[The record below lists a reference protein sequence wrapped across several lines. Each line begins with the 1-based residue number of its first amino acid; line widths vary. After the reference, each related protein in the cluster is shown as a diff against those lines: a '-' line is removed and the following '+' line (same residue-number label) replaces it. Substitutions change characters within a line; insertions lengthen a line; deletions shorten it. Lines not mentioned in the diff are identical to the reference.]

1 MNLVIVESPAKA
13 KTINKYLGDDYIV
26 LASYGHIRDLPS
38 KNGSVDPENDFKME
52 WEVDSFSKKYL
63 KDITDAAKNS
73 SKIILATDPD
83 REGEA
88 IAWHVK
94 EYLNEKK
101 LIKDKH
107 VERVVFNEITKK
119 AVINGIENP
128 RQIEPLLVDAYM
140 ARRALDYLVGFNIS
154 PILWTKLP
162 GSKSAGRVQSVALK
176 LITEREHEIELFNP
190 QEFWT
195 LSVKF
200 TDNNKNQLLSSI
212 TQLDG
217 SKIEKFSFKDKAEID
232 KAIKDFKSKKFII
245 TDISS
250 KVVNR
255 NPLGPFTTST
265 LQQVASG
272 KLGFGASRTM
282 QIAQKL
288 YQGIEIEGETIGLI
302 TYMRT
307 DGTNLSSDA
316 IDSFRSYIKNEFG
329 KEYLPETSI
338 NYTGKKA
345 KNAQEAHEAIR
356 PTDIMRTPDIIK
368 KYLSPD
374 QNKLY
379 DLIWCRALS
388 SQMETAK
395 FDRNTIT
402 ISTEDNQT
410 KCKAS
415 GSVIKFDGF
424 LKILKDNKKDED
436 EEILPKMTKGPVNIE
451 ALLDEQHFTQPPP
464 RYSEASLVK
473 KLEELGIGRPST
485 YASIISVIS
494 TRGYAEAINKRF
506 HPTDRGKL
514 ISAFLEK
521 LFSKYVDYNFTAS
534 LENQLDEITTGK
546 EGWLKV
552 LEMFWKDFNQNV
564 SAVKEKRT
572 REVLDLLNESLGSL
586 IFERGKDGNVD
597 RNCKLCDTGSLSLKN
612 SFRGGAFIG
621 CSNYPDCKF
630 TRPLSKAK
638 AAAQS
643 QLAEPK
649 FIGKHDNGNDMFLKN
664 GRFGP
669 YIQYEKNEE
678 IAEKIIESK
687 KKKKKKKKNDKPDNN
702 FKNVSIPK
710 GVTLESVD
718 LDRAKFL
725 CSLPKILG
733 INPENQKDII
743 LNSGRFGP
751 YLKCENKSARIE
763 NVEEIFSIG
772 LNRAISLIAEAKPGR
787 MSSSIIKDLGEHPED
802 KKPVRIMKG
811 QYGPYIKYKSLNA
824 TIPEEKDP
832 LEINMEEAL
841 ILIEKRKEYDKTKK
855 IKNEEKNE
863 KINNI
868 DYVFKYSFMFIY

>member
-13 KTINKYLGDDYIV
+13 KTINKYLGDNYTV

-38 KNGSVDPENDFKME
+38 KNGSVDPDQNFKME
-52 WEVDSFSKKYL
+52 WEVDNFSKKYL
-63 KDITDAAKNS
+63 KDITDAAKES

-101 LIKDKH
+101 LLKDKE

-119 AVINGIENP
+119 AVTFGIENP

-190 QEFWT
+190 EEFWT
-195 LSVKF
+195 LSLKF
-200 TDNNKNQLLSSI
+200 QDEKKNSI
-212 TQLDG
+212 TASIYQLD
-217 SKIEKFSFKDKAEID
+217 SKKIEKFTFRKKEDIE
-232 KAIKDFKSKKFII
+232 KAISGLKNKKFNIS
-245 TDISS
+245 DISS
-250 KVVNR
+250 KIVNR
-255 NPLGPFTTST
+255 NPSGPFTTST
-265 LQQVASG
+265 LQQVASSR
-272 KLGFGASRTM
+272 LGFGASRTM

-288 YQGIEIEGETIGLI
+288 YQGIEIEGDTVGLI

-307 DGTNLSSDA
+307 DGTNLSADA
-316 IDSFRSYIKNEFG
+316 ISDFRNFIKKSYGNE
-329 KEYLPETSI
+329 YIPEKAN
-338 NYTGKKA
+338 NYSGKKA

-356 PTDIMRTPDIIK
+356 PTDINRSPEAVK
-368 KYLSPD
+368 KYLSTD

-379 DLIWCRALS
+379 NLIWSRALS
-388 SQMETAK
+388 SQMVSAK

-402 ISTEDNQT
+402 IETEDKNT
-410 KCKAS
+410 VCKTS
-415 GSVIKFDGF
+415 GSVLKFDGF
-424 LKILKDNKKDED
+424 LKVYKNPNSED
-436 EEILPKMTKGPVNIE
+436 DDEILPEVKKGPINIE
-451 ALLDEQHFTQPPP
+451 SFLDEQHFTQPPP

-485 YASIISVIS
+485 YASIISTIS
-494 TRGYAEAINKRF
+494 NRGYAEITNKRF
-506 HPTDRGKL
+506 FPTDRGKL

-521 LFSKYVDYNFTAS
+521 LFSKYVDYNFTAG
-534 LENQLDEITTGK
+534 LEDQLDEITTGK
-546 EGWLKV
+546 ESWIKV
-552 LEMFWKDFNQNV
+552 LELFWKDFNSNV
-564 SAVKEKRT
+564 SEVKEKRT
-572 REVLDLLNESLGSL
+572 REVLDLLNESLGTL
-586 IFERGKDGNVD
+586 IFDKDDSGNVV
-597 RNCKLCDTGSLSLKN
+597 RKCQLCDTGSLSLKN

-621 CSNYPDCKF
+621 CSNYPECKF

-638 AAAQS
+638 AAAQA

-649 FIGKHDNGNDMFLKN
+649 FLGKHDNGNDIFLKN

-669 YIQYEKNEE
+669 YLQYEKLLES
-678 IAEKIIESK
+678 IEKENK
-687 KKKKKKKKNDKPDNN
+687 KKKKKTKKAKKDLNELL
-702 FKNVSIPK
+702 KNVSIPK
-710 GVTLESVD
+710 GIE
-718 LDRAKFL
+718 LDSIDIDKARFL
-725 CSLPKILG
+725 CSLPKSLG
-733 INPENQKDII
+733 INPDNQKEIF
-743 LNSGRFGP
+743 LNTGRFGP
-751 YLKCENKSARIE
+751 YLKCENKSARLE

-772 LNRAISLIAEAKPGR
+772 LNRAITLIADAKPGR

-832 LEINMEEAL
+832 TELNMEEAL
-841 ILIEKRKEYDKTKK
+841 ILIEKRREYDKNKKTKK
-855 IKNEEKNE
+855 KK
-863 KINNI
+863 K
-868 DYVFKYSFMFIY
+868 K

>member
-13 KTINKYLGDDYIV
+13 KTINKYLGDNYKV

-38 KNGSVDPENDFKME
+38 KNGSVNPDQDFKME

-63 KDITDAAKNS
+63 KEITDAAKDS

-101 LIKDKH
+101 LLKDKEI
-107 VERVVFNEITKK
+107 ERVVFNEITKK
-119 AVINGIENP
+119 AVIQGIENP

-176 LITEREHEIELFNP
+176 LITEREHAIESFKP
-190 QEFWT
+190 EEFWT
-195 LSVKF
+195 LSIKF
-200 TDNNKNQLLSSI
+200 ADTANQNFTASISQLDNN
-212 TQLDG
+212 
-217 SKIEKFSFKDKAEID
+217 KIEKFSFRNKEEIN
-232 KAIKDFKSKKFII
+232 KAISSINKKKFSI

-250 KVVNR
+250 KIVNR
-255 NPLGPFTTST
+255 NPSGPFTTST
-265 LQQVASG
+265 LQQTASSR
-272 KLGFGASRTM
+272 LGFGASRTM

-288 YQGIEIEGETIGLI
+288 YQGIEMEGETIGLI

-307 DGTNLSSDA
+307 DGTNLSKDA
-316 IDSFRSYIKNEFG
+316 VTSFRNYIQKEIGN
-329 KEYLPETSI
+329 EYLPKDVL
-338 NYTGKKA
+338 NYSGKKA

-356 PTDIMRTPDIIK
+356 PTDIIRTPQSVK
-368 KYLSPD
+368 KYLSTD

-379 DLIWCRALS
+379 DLIWSRALS
-388 SQMETAK
+388 SQMESAK

-402 ISTEDNQT
+402 ITSDNNDT
-410 KCKAS
+410 ICKAS
-415 GSVIKFDGF
+415 GSVLKFDGF
-424 LKILKDNKKDED
+424 LKIYNNQSKDDDEN
-436 EEILPKMTKGPVNIE
+436 ILPAVSKGPINIE
-451 ALLDEQHFTQPPP
+451 ALIDEQHYTQPPP

-485 YASIISVIS
+485 YASIISTIAN
-494 TRGYAEAINKRF
+494 RGYAEILNKRF
-506 HPTDRGKL
+506 FPTDRGKL

-521 LFSKYVDYNFTAS
+521 LFSKYVDYNFTAG
-534 LENQLDEITTGK
+534 LEDQLDEITTGK
-546 EGWLKV
+546 ESWIKV
-552 LEMFWKDFNQNV
+552 LELFWKDFNNNV
-564 SAVKEKRT
+564 SEVKEKRT
-572 REVLDLLNESLGSL
+572 REVLDLLNDSLGEL
-586 IFERGKDGNVD
+586 IFDKDNEGNVV
-597 RNCKLCDTGSLSLKN
+597 RKCQLCSSGTLSLKN

-621 CSNYPDCKF
+621 CSNYPECKF

-638 AAAQS
+638 AAAQA

-649 FIGKHDNGNDMFLKN
+649 FIGKHENGNDIYLKN

-669 YIQYEKNEE
+669 YLQYEKIPSDIEV
-678 IAEKIIESK
+678 EKISK
-687 KKKKKKKKNDKPDNN
+687 KKKKTKKLKSDVNELL
-702 FKNVSIPK
+702 KNVSIPK
-710 GVTLESVD
+710 GLELESID
-718 LDRAKFL
+718 LEKAQFL
-725 CSLPKILG
+725 CSLPKSLG
-733 INPENQKDII
+733 INPDNQKDIT
-743 LNSGRFGP
+743 LNVGRFGP

-772 LNRAISLIAEAKPGR
+772 LNRAITLIAEAKPGR
-787 MSSSIIKDLGEHPED
+787 MSSSMIKDLGEHPED
-802 KKPVRIMKG
+802 KKPVRVMKG

-832 LEINMEEAL
+832 TELTMEEAL
-841 ILIEKRKEYDKTKK
+841 ILIEKRKEYDKSKK
-855 IKNEEKNE
+855 SKGK
-863 KINNI
+863 K
-868 DYVFKYSFMFIY
+868 KK

>member
-13 KTINKYLGDDYIV
+13 KTINKYLGKDYKV

-38 KNGSVDPENDFKME
+38 KNGSVDPENNFQML
-52 WEVDSFSKKYL
+52 WEIDSFSKKYL
-63 KDITDAAKNS
+63 KDIVEAAKNS

-94 EYLNEKK
+94 EFLNEKK
-101 LIKDKH
+101 LLKDKL

-119 AVINGIENP
+119 AVTHGINNP

-190 QEFWT
+190 EEFWT
-195 LSVKF
+195 LKVSF
-200 TDNNKNQLLSSI
+200 NDSNNNLITSNISQLEEK
-212 TQLDG
+212 
-217 SKIEKFSFKDKAEID
+217 KIEKFSFKNKESVNE
-232 KAIKDFKSKKFII
+232 AIERIKKMKFNIS
-245 TDISS
+245 DISS

-255 NPLGPFTTST
+255 NPSGPFTTST
-265 LQQVASG
+265 LQQVSSG
-272 KLGFGASRTM
+272 RLGFGASRTM

-302 TYMRT
+302 TYIRT
-307 DGTNLSSDA
+307 DGTNISAEAISD
-316 IDSFRSYIKNEFG
+316 FRNFIKNEYG
-329 KEYLPETSI
+329 NEYLPKDPL
-338 NYTGKKA
+338 NYSGKKA

-356 PTDIMRTPDIIK
+356 PTDIDRSADKVK

-374 QNKLY
+374 QHKVY
-379 DLIWCRALS
+379 DLIWSRALS
-388 SQMETAK
+388 SQMQSAQ

-402 ISTEDNQT
+402 ITSENKKTVLKTN
-410 KCKAS
+410 
-415 GSVIKFDGF
+415 GSVIKFDGY
-424 LKILKDNKKDED
+424 LKIYKDPKKED
-436 EEILPKMTKGPVNIE
+436 GESILPKMSKGPINIE
-451 ALLDEQHFTQPPP
+451 KLIDEQHFTQPPP

-494 TRGYAEAINKRF
+494 TRGYVETINKRF

-514 ISAFLEK
+514 ITAFLEK

-534 LENQLDEITTGK
+534 LENQLDDITSGK
-546 EGWLKV
+546 EGWIKV

-564 SAVKEKRT
+564 AEVKEKRT
-572 REVLDLLNESLGSL
+572 REVLDLLNDSLGNL
-586 IFERGKDGNVD
+586 VFERDANGNID
-597 RNCKLCDTGSLSLKN
+597 RKCKLCATGLLSLKN

-621 CSNYPDCKF
+621 CSNYPECKF

-638 AAAQS
+638 AAQQS

-649 FIGKHDNGNDMFLKN
+649 LIGKHENGNDMFLKV

-669 YIQYEKNEE
+669 YIQYEIVPEIIHEE
-678 IAEKIIESK
+678 TKKSK
-687 KKKKKKKKNDKPDNN
+687 KRKTKKKENNNLKNI
-702 FKNVSIPK
+702 SIPK
-710 GVTLESVD
+710 GISIESVD
-718 LDRAKFL
+718 LDKAKFL
-725 CSLPKILG
+725 CSLPKSLG
-733 INPENQKDII
+733 INPENQKEIF

-751 YLKCENKSARIE
+751 YLKCENKSARLD

-772 LNRAISLIAEAKPGR
+772 LNRAIALIAEAKPGR
-787 MSSSIIKDLGEHPED
+787 MSSSMIKDLGEHPED
-802 KKPVRIMKG
+802 KKQVRVMKG

-832 LEINMEEAL
+832 IEITMDDAL
-841 ILIEKRKEYDKTKK
+841 ILIEKRKEYDKNKK
-855 IKNEEKNE
+855 SRKRK
-863 KINNI
+863 K
-868 DYVFKYSFMFIY
+868 

>member
-13 KTINKYLGDDYIV
+13 KTINKYLGDNYKV

-38 KNGSVDPENDFKME
+38 KNGSVNPDQDFKME

-63 KDITDAAKNS
+63 KEITDAAKDS

-101 LIKDKH
+101 LLKDKEI
-107 VERVVFNEITKK
+107 ERVVFNEITKK
-119 AVINGIENP
+119 AVIQGIENP

-176 LITEREHEIELFNP
+176 LITEREHAIESFKP
-190 QEFWT
+190 EEFWT
-195 LSVKF
+195 LSIKF
-200 TDNNKNQLLSSI
+200 ADTANQNFTASISQLDNN
-212 TQLDG
+212 
-217 SKIEKFSFKDKAEID
+217 KIEKFSFRNKEEIN
-232 KAIKDFKSKKFII
+232 KAISSINKKKFSI

-250 KVVNR
+250 KIVNR
-255 NPLGPFTTST
+255 NPSGPFTTST
-265 LQQVASG
+265 LQQTASSR
-272 KLGFGASRTM
+272 LGFGASRTM

-288 YQGIEIEGETIGLI
+288 YQGIEMEGETIGLI

-307 DGTNLSSDA
+307 DGTNLSKDA
-316 IDSFRSYIKNEFG
+316 VTSFRNYIQKEIGN
-329 KEYLPETSI
+329 EYLPKDVL
-338 NYTGKKA
+338 NYSGKKA

-356 PTDIMRTPDIIK
+356 PTDIIRTPESVK
-368 KYLSPD
+368 KYLSTD

-379 DLIWCRALS
+379 DLIWSRALS
-388 SQMETAK
+388 SQMESAK

-402 ISTEDNQT
+402 ITSDNNDT
-410 KCKAS
+410 ICKAS
-415 GSVIKFDGF
+415 GSVLKFDGF
-424 LKILKDNKKDED
+424 LKIYNNQSKDDDEN
-436 EEILPKMTKGPVNIE
+436 ILPAVSKGPINIE
-451 ALLDEQHFTQPPP
+451 ALIDEQHYTQPPP

-485 YASIISVIS
+485 YASIISTIAN
-494 TRGYAEAINKRF
+494 RGYAEILNKRF
-506 HPTDRGKL
+506 FPTDRGKL

-521 LFSKYVDYNFTAS
+521 LFAKYVDYNFTAG
-534 LENQLDEITTGK
+534 LEDQLDEITTGK
-546 EGWLKV
+546 ESWIKV
-552 LEMFWKDFNQNV
+552 LELFWKDFNNNV
-564 SAVKEKRT
+564 SEVKEKRT
-572 REVLDLLNESLGSL
+572 REVLDLLNDSLGEL
-586 IFERGKDGNVD
+586 IFDKDNEGNVV
-597 RNCKLCDTGSLSLKN
+597 RKCQLCSSGTLSLKN

-621 CSNYPDCKF
+621 CSNYPECKF

-638 AAAQS
+638 AAAQA

-649 FIGKHDNGNDMFLKN
+649 FIGKHENGNDIYLKN

-669 YIQYEKNEE
+669 YLQYEKIPSDIEV
-678 IAEKIIESK
+678 EKISK
-687 KKKKKKKKNDKPDNN
+687 KKKKTKKLKSDVNELL
-702 FKNVSIPK
+702 KNVSIPK
-710 GVTLESVD
+710 GLELESIN
-718 LDRAKFL
+718 LEKAQFL
-725 CSLPKILG
+725 CSLPKSLG
-733 INPENQKDII
+733 INPDNQKDIT
-743 LNSGRFGP
+743 LNVGRFGP

-772 LNRAISLIAEAKPGR
+772 LNRAITLIAEAKPGR
-787 MSSSIIKDLGEHPED
+787 MSSSMIKDLGEHPED
-802 KKPVRIMKG
+802 KKPVRVMKG

-832 LEINMEEAL
+832 TELTMEEAL
-841 ILIEKRKEYDKTKK
+841 ILIEKRKEYDKSKK
-855 IKNEEKNE
+855 SKGK
-863 KINNI
+863 K
-868 DYVFKYSFMFIY
+868 KK

>member
-13 KTINKYLGDDYIV
+13 KTINKYLGKDYKV

-38 KNGSVDPENDFKME
+38 KNGSVDPDDNFKMI
-52 WEVDSFSKKYL
+52 WEVDSFSRKYL
-63 KDITDAAKNS
+63 KEITDAAKDS

-101 LIKDKH
+101 LLKDKH
-107 VERVVFNEITKK
+107 IERVVFNEITKK
-119 AVINGIENP
+119 AVTHGIDNP

-176 LITEREHEIELFNP
+176 LITEREHEIELFKP
-190 QEFWT
+190 EEFWT
-195 LSVKF
+195 LNIKF
-200 TDNNKNQLLSSI
+200 NDNNKNSFTANISQLNN
-212 TQLDG
+212 
-217 SKIEKFSFKDKAEID
+217 KKVEKFSFKNKSDIN
-232 KAIKDFKSKKFII
+232 KAIDDIKTKKFSIS
-245 TDISS
+245 DIST
-250 KVVNR
+250 KVVSR
-255 NPLGPFTTST
+255 NPSGPFTTST
-265 LQQVASG
+265 LQQISSG
-272 KLGFGASRTM
+272 RLGFGASRTM
-282 QIAQKL
+282 QIAQRL
-288 YQGIEIEGETIGLI
+288 YQGIEIDGETIGLI
-302 TYMRT
+302 TYIRT
-307 DGTNLSSDA
+307 DGANISKDA
-316 IDSFRSYIKNEFG
+316 VPLFRDYIKKEYG
-329 KEYLPETSI
+329 DEYLPKEPL
-338 NYTGKKA
+338 NYSGKKA

-356 PTDIMRTPDIIK
+356 PTDIIRSPDKIK
-368 KYLSPD
+368 KYLSSD

-379 DLIWCRALS
+379 DLIWSRALS
-388 SQMETAK
+388 SQMESAK

-402 ISTEDNQT
+402 INSNDDGTI
-410 KCKAS
+410 CKAS

-424 LKILKDNKKDED
+424 LKVFKDQKKDD
-436 EEILPKMTKGPVNIE
+436 SDKILPEVSKGSVNIE
-451 ALLDEQHFTQPPP
+451 ELIDEQHFTQPPP

-494 TRGYAEAINKRF
+494 TRGYAETISKRF

-521 LFSKYVDYNFTAS
+521 LFSKYVDYNFTAG
-534 LENQLDEITTGK
+534 LENQLDDITAGK
-546 EGWLKV
+546 EGWIKV
-552 LEMFWKDFNQNV
+552 LEMFWKDFNKNV
-564 SAVKEKRT
+564 SDVKEKRT
-572 REVLDLLNESLGSL
+572 REVLDLLNDSLGSL
-586 IFERGKDGNVD
+586 IFERDSDGNID
-597 RNCKLCDTGSLSLKN
+597 RKCKLCENGSLSLKN

-638 AAAQS
+638 AAQQS

-649 FIGKHDNGNDMFLKN
+649 LIGKHDNGNDMYLKN

-669 YIQYEKNEE
+669 YIQYEIIPEVVSE
-678 IAEKIIESK
+678 VAEKKKTK
-687 KKKKKKKKNDKPDNN
+687 KKKVKKEISNLKNI
-702 FKNVSIPK
+702 SIPK
-710 GVTLESVD
+710 GISIESVD
-718 LDRAKFL
+718 MVRAKFL
-725 CSLPKILG
+725 CSLPKSLG
-733 INPENQKDII
+733 INPENQKEIF

-772 LNRAISLIAEAKPGR
+772 LNRAITLIAEAKPGR
-787 MSSSIIKDLGEHPED
+787 MSSSMIKDLGEHPED
-802 KKPVRIMKG
+802 KKPVRVMKG

-832 LEINMEEAL
+832 S
-841 ILIEKRKEYDKTKK
+841 R
-855 IKNEEKNE
+855 
-863 KINNI
+863 NNNG
-868 DYVFKYSFMFIY
+868 

>member
-13 KTINKYLGDDYIV
+13 KTINKYLGDNYTV

-38 KNGSVDPENDFKME
+38 KNGSVDPDQNFKME
-52 WEVDSFSKKYL
+52 WEVDNFSKKYL
-63 KDITDAAKNS
+63 KDITDAAKES

-101 LIKDKH
+101 LLKDKE

-119 AVINGIENP
+119 AVTFGIENP

-190 QEFWT
+190 EEFWT
-195 LSVKF
+195 LSLKF
-200 TDNNKNQLLSSI
+200 QDEKKNSI
-212 TQLDG
+212 TASIYQLDG
-217 SKIEKFSFKDKAEID
+217 EKIEKFTFRKKEDIE
-232 KAIKDFKSKKFII
+232 KAISGLKNKKFNIS
-245 TDISS
+245 DISS
-250 KVVNR
+250 KIVNR
-255 NPLGPFTTST
+255 NPSGPFTTST
-265 LQQVASG
+265 LQQVASSR
-272 KLGFGASRTM
+272 LGFGASRTM

-288 YQGIEIEGETIGLI
+288 YQGIEIEGDTVGLI

-307 DGTNLSSDA
+307 DGTNLSADA
-316 IDSFRSYIKNEFG
+316 ISDFRNFIKKSYGNE
-329 KEYLPETSI
+329 YIPEKAN
-338 NYTGKKA
+338 NYSGKKA

-356 PTDIMRTPDIIK
+356 PTDINRSPEAVK
-368 KYLSPD
+368 KYLSTD

-379 DLIWCRALS
+379 NLIWSRALS
-388 SQMETAK
+388 SQMVSAK

-402 ISTEDNQT
+402 IETEDKNT
-410 KCKAS
+410 VCKTS
-415 GSVIKFDGF
+415 GSVLKFDGF
-424 LKILKDNKKDED
+424 LKVYKNPNSED
-436 EEILPKMTKGPVNIE
+436 DDEILPEVKKGPINIE
-451 ALLDEQHFTQPPP
+451 SFLDEQHFTQPPP

-485 YASIISVIS
+485 YASIISTIS
-494 TRGYAEAINKRF
+494 NRGYAEITNKRF
-506 HPTDRGKL
+506 FPTDRGKL

-521 LFSKYVDYNFTAS
+521 LFSKYVDYNFTAG
-534 LENQLDEITTGK
+534 LEDQLDEITTGK
-546 EGWLKV
+546 ESWINV
-552 LEMFWKDFNQNV
+552 LELFWKDFNNNV
-564 SAVKEKRT
+564 SEVKEKRT
-572 REVLDLLNESLGSL
+572 REVLDLLNESLGTL
-586 IFERGKDGNVD
+586 IFDKDDSGNVV
-597 RNCKLCDTGSLSLKN
+597 RKCQLCDTGSLSLKN

-621 CSNYPDCKF
+621 CSNYPECKF

-638 AAAQS
+638 AAAQA

-649 FIGKHDNGNDMFLKN
+649 FLGKHDNGNDIFLKN

-669 YIQYEKNEE
+669 YLQYEKLLES
-678 IAEKIIESK
+678 IEKENK
-687 KKKKKKKKNDKPDNN
+687 KKKKKTKKAKKDVNELL
-702 FKNVSIPK
+702 KNVSIPK
-710 GVTLESVD
+710 GIE
-718 LDRAKFL
+718 LDSIDIDKARFL
-725 CSLPKILG
+725 CSLPKSLG
-733 INPENQKDII
+733 INPDNQKEIF
-743 LNSGRFGP
+743 LNTGRFGP
-751 YLKCENKSARIE
+751 YLKCENKSARLE

-772 LNRAISLIAEAKPGR
+772 LNRAITLIADAKPGR

-832 LEINMEEAL
+832 TELNMEEAL
-841 ILIEKRKEYDKTKK
+841 ILIEKRREYDKNKKTKK
-855 IKNEEKNE
+855 KK
-863 KINNI
+863 K
-868 DYVFKYSFMFIY
+868 K

>member
-13 KTINKYLGDDYIV
+13 KTINKYLGKDYKV

-38 KNGSVDPENDFKME
+38 KNGSVDPDDNFKML
-52 WEVDSFSKKYL
+52 WEVDSFSRKYL
-63 KDITDAAKNS
+63 KEITDAAKDS

-101 LIKDKH
+101 LLKDKH
-107 VERVVFNEITKK
+107 IERVVFNEITKK
-119 AVINGIENP
+119 AVTHGIDNP

-176 LITEREHEIELFNP
+176 LITEREHEIELFKP
-190 QEFWT
+190 EEFWT
-195 LSVKF
+195 LNIKF
-200 TDNNKNQLLSSI
+200 NDNNKNSFTANISQLNN
-212 TQLDG
+212 
-217 SKIEKFSFKDKAEID
+217 KKVEKFSFKNKSDIN
-232 KAIKDFKSKKFII
+232 KAIDDIKTKKFSIS
-245 TDISS
+245 DIST
-250 KVVNR
+250 KVVSR
-255 NPLGPFTTST
+255 NPSGPFTTST
-265 LQQVASG
+265 LQQISSG
-272 KLGFGASRTM
+272 RLGFGASRTM
-282 QIAQKL
+282 QIAQRL
-288 YQGIEIEGETIGLI
+288 YQGIEIDGETIGLI
-302 TYMRT
+302 TYIRT
-307 DGTNLSSDA
+307 DGANISKDA
-316 IDSFRSYIKNEFG
+316 VPLFRDYIKKEYG
-329 KEYLPETSI
+329 DEYLPKEPL
-338 NYTGKKA
+338 NYSGKKA

-356 PTDIMRTPDIIK
+356 PTDIIRSPDKIK
-368 KYLSPD
+368 KYLSSD

-379 DLIWCRALS
+379 DLIWSRALS
-388 SQMETAK
+388 SQMESAK

-402 ISTEDNQT
+402 INSNDDGTI
-410 KCKAS
+410 CKAS

-424 LKILKDNKKDED
+424 LKVFKDQKKDD
-436 EEILPKMTKGPVNIE
+436 SDKILPEVSKGSVNIE
-451 ALLDEQHFTQPPP
+451 ELIDEQRFTQPPP

-494 TRGYAEAINKRF
+494 TRGYAETISKRF

-514 ISAFLEK
+514 LSAFLEK
-521 LFSKYVDYNFTAS
+521 LFSKYVDYNFTAE
-534 LENQLDEITTGK
+534 LENQLDDITAGK
-546 EGWLKV
+546 EDWIKV
-552 LEMFWKDFNQNV
+552 LEMFWKDFNKNV
-564 SAVKEKRT
+564 SDVKEKRT
-572 REVLDLLNESLGSL
+572 REVLDLLNDSLGSL
-586 IFERGKDGNVD
+586 IFERDSDGNID
-597 RNCKLCDTGSLSLKN
+597 RKCKLCENGSLSLKN

-638 AAAQS
+638 AAQQS

-649 FIGKHDNGNDMFLKN
+649 LIGKHDNGNDMYLKN

-669 YIQYEKNEE
+669 YIQYEIIPEVVSE
-678 IAEKIIESK
+678 VAEKKKTK
-687 KKKKKKKKNDKPDNN
+687 KKKVKKEISNLKNI
-702 FKNVSIPK
+702 SIPK
-710 GVTLESVD
+710 GISIESVD
-718 LDRAKFL
+718 MVRAKFL
-725 CSLPKILG
+725 CSLPKSLG
-733 INPENQKDII
+733 INPENQKEIF

-772 LNRAISLIAEAKPGR
+772 LNRAITLIAEAKPGR
-787 MSSSIIKDLGEHPED
+787 MSSSMIKDLGEHPED

-832 LEINMEEAL
+832 VEITMDDAL
-841 ILIEKRKEYDKTKK
+841 ILIEKRKEYDKNKK
-855 IKNEEKNE
+855 
-863 KINNI
+863 
-868 DYVFKYSFMFIY
+868 

>member
-13 KTINKYLGDDYIV
+13 KTINKYLGDDYKV

-38 KNGSVDPENDFKME
+38 KNGSVDPDQDFKME

-63 KDITDAAKNS
+63 KEITDAAKDS

-101 LIKDKH
+101 LLKDKEI
-107 VERVVFNEITKK
+107 ERVVFNEITKK
-119 AVINGIENP
+119 AVIQGIENP
-128 RQIEPLLVDAYM
+128 RQIEPHLVDAYM

-176 LITEREHEIELFNP
+176 LITEREHEIESFKP
-190 QEFWT
+190 EEFWT
-195 LSVKF
+195 LSINFIDQNNQKI
-200 TDNNKNQLLSSI
+200 TASISQLDNN
-212 TQLDG
+212 
-217 SKIEKFSFKDKAEID
+217 KIEKFSFRNKDEIN
-232 KAIKDFKSKKFII
+232 KAIESINKKKFSI

-255 NPLGPFTTST
+255 NPSGPFTTST
-265 LQQVASG
+265 LQQTASSR
-272 KLGFGASRTM
+272 LGFGASRTM

-307 DGTNLSSDA
+307 DGTNLSKDA
-316 IDSFRSYIKNEFG
+316 VSAFRDYIQKEIGN
-329 KEYLPETSI
+329 EYLPKDAL
-338 NYTGKKA
+338 NYSGKKA

-356 PTDIMRTPDIIK
+356 PTDIIRTPQSVK
-368 KYLSPD
+368 KYLSTD

-379 DLIWCRALS
+379 DLIWSRALS
-388 SQMETAK
+388 SQMESAK

-402 ISTEDNQT
+402 ITSENNDTI
-410 KCKAS
+410 CKAS
-415 GSVIKFDGF
+415 GSVLKFDGF
-424 LKILKDNKKDED
+424 LKIYNNQNKDDDEN
-436 EEILPKMTKGPVNIE
+436 ILPAVSKGPINIE
-451 ALLDEQHFTQPPP
+451 ALLDEQHYTQPPP

-485 YASIISVIS
+485 YASIISTIAN
-494 TRGYAEAINKRF
+494 RGYAEILNKRF
-506 HPTDRGKL
+506 FPTDRGKL

-521 LFSKYVDYNFTAS
+521 LFSKYVDYNFTAG
-534 LENQLDEITTGK
+534 LEDQLDEITTGK
-546 EGWLKV
+546 ESWIKV
-552 LEMFWKDFNQNV
+552 LELFWKDFNNNV
-564 SAVKEKRT
+564 SEVKEKRT
-572 REVLDLLNESLGSL
+572 REVLDLLNDSLGEL
-586 IFERGKDGNVD
+586 IFDKDNEGNVV
-597 RNCKLCDTGSLSLKN
+597 RKCQLCSSGTLSLKN

-621 CSNYPDCKF
+621 CSNYPECKF

-638 AAAQS
+638 AAAQA

-649 FIGKHDNGNDMFLKN
+649 LIGKHENGNDIYLKN

-669 YIQYEKNEE
+669 YLQYEKIPTDIEL
-678 IAEKIIESK
+678 EKATK
-687 KKKKKKKKNDKPDNN
+687 KKKKTKKSKSDVNELL
-702 FKNVSIPK
+702 KNVSIPK
-710 GVTLESVD
+710 GLDLENID
-718 LDRAKFL
+718 LEKAQFL
-725 CSLPKILG
+725 CSLPKSLG
-733 INPENQKDII
+733 INPDNQKEIT
-743 LNSGRFGP
+743 LNTGRFGP

-772 LNRAISLIAEAKPGR
+772 LNRAITLIAEAKPGR

-802 KKPVRIMKG
+802 KKPVRVMKG

-832 LEINMEEAL
+832 TELTMEEAL

-855 IKNEEKNE
+855 SKKR
-863 KINNI
+863 KS
-868 DYVFKYSFMFIY
+868 K

>member
-13 KTINKYLGDDYIV
+13 KTINKYLGNDYIV

-38 KNGSVDPENDFKME
+38 KNGSVDPENNFKME

-63 KDITDAAKNS
+63 KEITDAAKDS

-101 LIKDKH
+101 LLKDKQ

-119 AVINGIENP
+119 AVTHGIDNP

-176 LITEREHEIELFNP
+176 LITEREHEIELFDP
-190 QEFWT
+190 KEFWT
-195 LSVKF
+195 LSIKF
-200 TDNNKNQLLSSI
+200 NDKDNKSLIASIFQLK
-212 TQLDG
+212 DK
-217 SKIEKFSFKDKAEID
+217 KIEKFSFRNKNEID
-232 KAIKDFKSKKFII
+232 KAIDEVKSKKFQIS
-245 TDISS
+245 DISS
-250 KVVNR
+250 KIVNR
-255 NPLGPFTTST
+255 NPSGPFTTST
-265 LQQVASG
+265 LQQVSSG
-272 KLGFGASRTM
+272 RLNFGASRTM

-288 YQGIEIEGETIGLI
+288 YQGIEIDGETIGLI

-307 DGTNLSSDA
+307 DGTNLSTDA
-316 IDSFRSYIKNEFG
+316 VSSFRDYIKKEFG
-329 KEYLPETSI
+329 DEYLPENPL
-338 NYTGKKA
+338 NYSGKKA

-356 PTDIMRTPDIIK
+356 PTDIMRAPDTLK

-374 QNKLY
+374 QHKLY
-379 DLIWCRALS
+379 DLIWSRALS
-388 SQMETAK
+388 SQMESAK

-402 ISTEDNQT
+402 ITSEDNET
-410 KCKAS
+410 ICKAS

-424 LKILKDNKKDED
+424 LKVIKDNKKNDDED
-436 EEILPKMTKGPVNIE
+436 ILPEMSKGPVNIE
-451 ALLDEQHFTQPPP
+451 SLLDEQHFTQPPP

-494 TRGYAEAINKRF
+494 TRGYAETINKRF

-521 LFSKYVDYNFTAS
+521 LFSKYVDYNFTAE

-546 EGWLKV
+546 EGWIKV

-564 SAVKEKRT
+564 IEVKEKRT
-572 REVLDLLNESLGSL
+572 REVLDLLNDSLGSL
-586 IFERGKDGNVD
+586 IFERDKEGNIN
-597 RNCKLCDTGSLSLKN
+597 RKCQLCENGSLSLKN

-621 CSNYPDCKF
+621 CSNYPECKF

-638 AAAQS
+638 AAQQS

-649 FIGKHDNGNDMFLKN
+649 LIGKHENGNDMFLKN

-669 YIQYEKNEE
+669 YIQYEIIPEVNEE
-678 IAEKIIESK
+678 PVKKKKVK
-687 KKKKKKKKNDKPDNN
+687 KKKKQKENNNLKNI
-702 FKNVSIPK
+702 SIPK
-710 GVTLESVD
+710 GIELDTINLE
-718 LDRAKFL
+718 RAKFL
-725 CSLPKILG
+725 CSLPKSLG
-733 INPENQKDII
+733 INPENQKEIL

-772 LNRAISLIAEAKPGR
+772 LNRAITLIAEAKPGR
-787 MSSSIIKDLGEHPED
+787 ISSSMIKDLGEHPED

-832 LEINMEEAL
+832 SELTMEEAL
-841 ILIEKRKEYDKTKK
+841 ILIEKRKEYDKSKK
-855 IKNEEKNE
+855 RKK
-863 KINNI
+863 K
-868 DYVFKYSFMFIY
+868 